1 MRNLSCH
8 EVVELVLPDMFPIH
22 VEDLKGTIMR
32 NRPFFSI
39 APSPLTYA
47 RLDGSFAKPH
57 TVALPSRVRLL
68 LEDSLETPYPLKA
81 GDSVATGQKIA
92 PRQDGGNYVIS
103 SVTGTIS
110 AVAPF
115 MGDYGQNYI
124 EISIETNAEETIDQQ
139 FMDLAQNPTLQVA
152 QDFLVGTPGNPPLK
166 SLSQDKAPIHTL
178 VICGVD
184 PDLLLCTNQYMV
196 QSNLDAINK
205 GIKIIKAITRVESII
220 MALSRDTLQG
230 IGHLE
235 AELKAVEPYHP
246 AGLPRLIMKDVLGQI
261 VPAGKSC
268 EDLGVVFM
276 RAEAVASLGTAFDAR
291 QIPVTKIFT
300 LITKEGARTLVA
312 ARIGTPLR
320 AVFKTFDITLN
331 EHDRIILGGP
341 MTGKA
346 LYSEDFPIR
355 PDTDAVMI
363 QDHQDIPYVSD
374 YPCINCGECV
384 RACPARMPVNM
395 LIRLLEA
402 GHYEEAVESYDLDS
416 CLQCGLCSFVCV
428 SKIPIFQ
435 YIRLAKYE
443 LARTRLPEAAHE

>member
-1 MRNLSCH
+1 
-8 EVVELVLPDMFPIH
+8 
-22 VEDLKGTIMR
+22 MR
-32 NRPFFSI
+32 NRPFFNI

-47 RLDGSFAKPH
+47 RLDGNFAKPH
-57 TVALPSRVRLL
+57 AVALPPYAKLL
-68 LEDSLETPYPLKA
+68 LEDSLDPPFELKA
-81 GDSVATGQKIA
+81 GDPVATGQKIA
-92 PRQDGGNYVIS
+92 PRQDGGNYLIS
-103 SVTGTIS
+103 SVTGTIAS
-110 AVAPF
+110 VAPF
-115 MGDYGQNYI
+115 VGDYGQNYL
-124 EISIETNAEETIDQQ
+124 EISIKTETEETIDPQ
-139 FMDLAQNPTLQVA
+139 FMDLAQNPSLQVT

-166 SLSQDKAPIHTL
+166 SIAADMAPIHTL
-178 VICGVD
+178 VICGID

-196 QSNLDAINK
+196 QSNIDAINK
-205 GIKIIKAITRVESII
+205 GIKIIKAITRVESVIL
-220 MALSRDTLQG
+220 ALSRDTLQG

-235 AELKAVEPYHP
+235 AEPKAVEPYHP

-276 RAEAVASLGTAFDAR
+276 SAEAVASLGTAFDAR

-300 LITKEGARTLVA
+300 LITKEGFRTLVA
-312 ARIGTPLR
+312 ARIGTPLSD
-320 AVFKTFDITLN
+320 VFKTFDITLN
-331 EHDRIILGGP
+331 AHDRIILGGP

-363 QDHQDIPYVSD
+363 QDRKDIPYVSD

-395 LIRLLEA
+395 LIRILEA

-443 LARTRLPEAAHE
+443 LARTRLLEAANE